1 MKNNPQNNKGF
12 VAMTLVITVASLL
25 LSFSFMQSIEIAHFF
40 DATQRKGYRLMNH
53 YNALNC
59 IDQAVLNLAH
69 DYFYQVSIPTEISD
83 LNCVIDKVEQ
93 DEGFVMIEAHG
104 NLKNMSSKR
113 SATARL
119 YDNRVEIISID

>member
-1 MKNNPQNNKGF
+1 
-12 VAMTLVITVASLL
+12 MTLVITVASLL